1 MKHFN
6 KILSI
11 LIITSICILPL
22 HVNAI
27 DIKLSTTN
35 NTDILGKIES
45 IYPSYNN
52 KGQPD
57 GYLFFSN
64 GNLEL
69 IKHDLGENEVYYIK
83 NGDATTGIEVAE
95 IWNGNSKYEV
105 KGETDLLV
113 TAVDSTTGKTI
124 FERQYGGSESEFVDR
139 AFKSYDDSGKHDG
152 YYISLWTSSTNTSPG
167 YGDVLIKY
175 DLKGNLVFE
184 KNITNFHNDLYTY
197 EFNGE
202 PWSGLIYIK
211 NGKYD
216 STFEYNEYESIIYR
230 YNDDEDLFEI
240 ETDYVVNKMNLSYTA
255 TGEVDGIIVIGT
267 DYENEYFAKY
277 DLSGK
282 EVFKKTVSGY
292 EQFTIKSSHLP
303 NGTYDGYIASALDTE
318 TFGSAILK
326 YDLQGNLIMEE
337 VYDEDE
343 TYFVNYALDSYDTT
357 GTQNG
362 IILISRGADGIAQ
375 LNFIYPVFAIAK
387 QVTEEGQIAVDA
399 TSAIPGEEIKVNV
412 TPKAGYTLKRIVVMT
427 ESGEEVEVS
436 DDGTFIMPEGKVT
449 VTAIYNKIAN
459 PETVSACYIVL
470 GIILLI
476 SIGTLIVNKQKTVKN
491 D

>member
-1 MKHFN
+1 MKQFN

-11 LIITSICILPL
+11 LIIMSVCILPL
-22 HVNAI
+22 PVGAI

-35 NTDILGKIES
+35 NTEILGKIES

-64 GNLEL
+64 GNSEL

-83 NGDATTGIEVAE
+83 NGDATTGIDVDV
-95 IWNGNSKYEV
+95 INGNSKYEV
-105 KGETDLLV
+105 KGYTDLLI

-124 FERQYGGSESEFVDR
+124 FERQYGGSENEFVDR

-152 YYISLWTSSTNTSPG
+152 YYISLWTSSTDTSTG
-167 YGDVLIKY
+167 FGDVLIKY

-197 EFNGE
+197 EFDGE
-202 PWSGLIYIK
+202 PWSGLTYIK

-216 STFEYNEYESIIYR
+216 STFSYDEDDSIIYR

-255 TGEVDGIIVIGT
+255 TGEVDGIVVIGT
-267 DYENEYFAKY
+267 DYEKEYFAKY

-326 YDLQGNLIMEE
+326 YDLQGNLMMDT

-343 TYFVNYALDSYDTT
+343 TYFVNYSLSSYDEN
-357 GTQNG
+357 GNENG

-375 LNFIYPVFAIAK
+375 LNFVYNVYEVAK
-387 QVTEEGQIAVDA
+387 DTTEEGEIAVNTA
-399 TSAIPGEEIKVNV
+399 SAIPGEVVSVSV
-412 TPKAGYTLKRIVVMT
+412 TPKEGYVLKRIVVMD
-427 ESGEEVEVS
+427 ESGKEIEVT

-449 VTAIYNKIAN
+449 VTAIYKKITN
-459 PETVSACYIVL
+459 PETVSACYVVL

-476 SIGTLIVNKQKTVKN
+476 SIGTLIVNKQKAVKN
-491 D
+491 N

>member
-1 MKHFN
+1 MKQFN

-11 LIITSICILPL
+11 LIIMSICILPL
-22 HVNAI
+22 PVGAI

-35 NTDILGKIES
+35 NTEILGKIES

-64 GNLEL
+64 GNSEL
-69 IKHDLGENEVYYIK
+69 IKHDLSENEVYYIK
-83 NGDATTGIEVAE
+83 NGDATTGIDVDV
-95 IWNGNSKYEV
+95 IWNGDSKYEV
-105 KGETDLLV
+105 KGYTDLLI

-124 FERQYGGSESEFVDR
+124 FERQYGGSGNEWVDR

-152 YYISLWTSSTNTSPG
+152 YYILLYTESSDTSTG

-184 KNITNFHNDLYTY
+184 KNITNFRNDLYTY
-197 EFNGE
+197 EFGDE
-202 PWSGLIYIK
+202 PWSGLLYIK

-216 STFEYNEYESIIYR
+216 STFSYDEDDSIIYR

-255 TGEVDGIIVIGT
+255 TGEVDGIVVIGT
-267 DYENEYFAKY
+267 DYEKEYFAKY

-326 YDLQGNLIMEE
+326 YDLQGNLMMDT

-343 TYFVNYALDSYDTT
+343 TYFVNYSLSSYDEN
-357 GTQNG
+357 GNENG

-375 LNFIYPVFAIAK
+375 LNFVYNVYEVAK
-387 QVTEEGQIAVDA
+387 DTTEEGEIAVNTA
-399 TSAIPGEEIKVNV
+399 SAIHGEVVSVSV
-412 TPKAGYTLKRIVVMT
+412 TPKEGYVLKRIVVMD
-427 ESGEEVEVS
+427 ESGKEIEVT

-449 VTAIYNKIAN
+449 VTAIYKKITN
-459 PETVSACYIVL
+459 PETVSACYVVL

-476 SIGTLIVNKQKTVKN
+476 SIGTLIVNKQKAVKN
-491 D
+491 N